1 MNSNWFSIFLAV
13 TISCTA
19 DPQPLQTEI
28 RPVDKSFYFQDKM
41 LQTARIL
48 EKDSIDFKS
57 SGKLLHALYLYEE
70 RYGTIEYVK
79 LDTQL
84 QQANGWNKAK
94 ILKKNRKFVRI
105 AKEVNLDLV
114 KLNYIKSL

>member
-19 DPQPLQTEI
+19 DPQPIQTEI
-28 RPVDKSFYFQDKM
+28 RPVDKTVYFQDKM

-48 EKDSIDFKS
+48 EKSGIDFKS
-57 SGKLLHALYLYEE
+57 SGKLLHALYLYKE
-70 RYGTIEYVK
+70 RYGTIEFEK
-79 LDTQL
+79 FHAQL
-84 QQANGWNKAK
+84 QQANGWGKAK

-105 AKEVNLDLV
+105 AKEVNLDLT
-114 KLNYIKSL
+114 KLDYIKSL